1 MPHLKFVKY
10 NMVTMIHRTKFF
22 LSALLAL
29 SLLLMQIGGVF
40 AAPILQS
47 QLPVGGMIQ
56 SITLET
62 DTATGVTLVSI
73 VLIDSDQLQ
82 QTVRVSLETAIA
94 QGFVVL
100 NEDGTPEINNA
111 VLGKPVE
118 IDPADVIPVREETPH
133 PVGNALATFFSD
145 IAGMD
150 YEMIMAAHEQGIGFG
165 VIAQSLWLTTK
176 LEGDAEIF
184 EALLEAKQTGDFS
197 AFILEDGSSPKNWG
211 QLRIAIL
218 DQDPRNNVG
227 IVVSSQDNTA
237 NGNGQ
242 NHNGNSSDNNGNGSE
257 NGNGQG
263 NGENGSNNDNGN
275 GQGNNGNSSDHGNG
289 NGGGNGNGND
299 NGDGNGKGK

>member
-1 MPHLKFVKY
+1 
-10 NMVTMIHRTKFF
+10 MVTMINRTKFF
-22 LSALLAL
+22 LSLILTL
-29 SLLLMQIGGVF
+29 SLSLIQVRGVF

-47 QLPVGGMIQ
+47 QPPVSGMIQ

-62 DTATGVTLVSI
+62 NTVTGVTLVSI
-73 VLIDSDQLQ
+73 VLIDANQLS

-94 QGFVVL
+94 QGFVL
-100 NEDGTPEINNA
+100 LDGDGKPGINNA

-118 IDPADVIPVREETPH
+118 IDPADVIPATEETPH
-133 PVGNALATFFSD
+133 PLGNALATFFAD
-145 IAGMD
+145 IDGID
-150 YEMIMAAHEQGIGFG
+150 YETIMAAHEQGVGFG
-165 VIAQSLWLTTK
+165 VIAQGLWLTTK
-176 LEGDAEIF
+176 LEGNAEIF

-227 IVVSSQDNTA
+227 IVVSSQDNTT

-263 NGENGSNNDNGN
+263 NGGNGSNNDNGN

-289 NGGGNGNGND
+289 NGGGNGNGNG
-299 NGDGNGKGK
+299 NGDGNGKEK